1 MTSENRAL
9 DRDFSMADLN
19 AALDHTRRAAPGPDT
34 ISPLFLRHSPP
45 AFRSVLLLLLNLSWS
60 HGVLPQ
66 SWLRAHVCPIYK
78 GHGAAYNLPKSYR
91 PISLTSV
98 LVKLL
103 ERMLLARLVPFLGN
117 RNFFSRFQS
126 GFRAG
131 HSTLD
136 QIYRLIDRIQSA
148 FSSQSYVSAAFL
160 DIVSAFDSVW
170 HPGLLFKLFRAGVQ
184 GRAFRWIR
192 AFLSNR
198 ELCVIFGNASSAW
211 FPVGA
216 GVPQGSILGPIL
228 FLIYLNDLP
237 IPTGV
242 NVAIF
247 ADDIALWPNLNNAR
261 GDVALNKALALLIE
275 WARTWHVLFSPSKSV
290 AMSFTRKTNPVTPLP
305 LMIGR
310 SPLTRVPKFTYL
322 GITLRSDLRWHDHC
336 NRIIS
341 AAFLAASHVTRII
354 TATGPSPRL
363 IRQLVLTTVVPVISY
378 GWPLWSP
385 PTQKLWAKLES
396 AICLPLRCAL
406 GLPPN
411 THRLALL
418 VECGIVGPQIH
429 HARTALAFAHRCNAL
444 PPSHP
449 VRSVFFAQRTSVLK
463 PRTPKSHRSFG
474 HYIIAA
480 EASWDIHCSE
490 QEARLVCT
498 RVLGLTRQRSLL
510 HASKSSRKYDALD
523 PPAAPCPY
531 ILRDPRPTAVLRAR
545 FRLNRQRFNASLFS
559 RKLSPTPFCSVCPDV
574 PETAHHVLFDCPA
587 HDLARHLLFAGLSA
601 CECPPDIA
609 IISGDVSKVPGGV
622 HSEVLA
628 ISARFFHAV
637 NKIRPI

>member
-1 MTSENRAL
+1 LVVLLPAAALTPDDDAIIRFVSFHSQMTSDNRAL

-184 GRAFRWIR
+184 SRAFRWIR

-216 GVPQGSILGPIL
+216 GTL
-228 FLIYLNDLP
+228 
-237 IPTGV
+237 
-242 NVAIF
+242 
-247 ADDIALWPNLNNAR
+247 
-261 GDVALNKALALLIE
+261 
-275 WARTWHVLFSPSKSV
+275 
-290 AMSFTRKTNPVTPLP
+290 
-305 LMIGR
+305 
-310 SPLTRVPKFTYL
+310 RVP
-322 GITLRSDLRWHDHC
+322 S
-336 NRIIS
+336 
-341 AAFLAASHVTRII
+341 
-354 TATGPSPRL
+354 
-363 IRQLVLTTVVPVISY
+363 
-378 GWPLWSP
+378 
-385 PTQKLWAKLES
+385 
-396 AICLPLRCAL
+396 
-406 GLPPN
+406 
-411 THRLALL
+411 
-418 VECGIVGPQIH
+418 
-429 HARTALAFAHRCNAL
+429 
-444 PPSHP
+444 
-449 VRSVFFAQRTSVLK
+449 SVL
-463 PRTPKSHRSFG
+463 S
-474 HYIIAA
+474 
-480 EASWDIHCSE
+480 CS
-490 QEARLVCT
+490 
-498 RVLGLTRQRSLL
+498 
-510 HASKSSRKYDALD
+510 
-523 PPAAPCPY
+523 
-531 ILRDPRPTAVLRAR
+531 
-545 FRLNRQRFNASLFS
+545 
-559 RKLSPTPFCSVCPDV
+559 
-574 PETAHHVLFDCPA
+574 
-587 HDLARHLLFAGLSA
+587 
-601 CECPPDIA
+601 
-609 IISGDVSKVPGGV
+609 
-622 HSEVLA
+622 
-628 ISARFFHAV
+628 
-637 NKIRPI
+637 